1 MSDALKIIVSI
12 VGSALTVSVALA
24 ALILTSANDTRQQ
37 FNEQIELMRGHSDS
51 QFDYLREDL
60 REVRGEVRE
69 VRGDLREVRGEVREV
84 RGDVR
89 EIRGEVRALAER
101 QAKVEGLLA
110 GYGPSLAPPS
120 DAQGAGSPTSR
131 AQRPELE

>member
-12 VGSALTVSVALA
+12 VGSVLTVSVALA
-24 ALILTSANDTRQQ
+24 ALILTSANDTRRQV
-37 FNEQIELMRGHSDS
+37 NEQIELMRGHSDS

-60 REVRGEVRE
+60 REVRG
-69 VRGDLREVRGEVREV
+69 DL
-84 RGDVR
+84 R

>member
-69 VRGDLREVRGEVREV
+69 VRGDLRE
-84 RGDVR
+84 
-89 EIRGEVRALAER
+89 IRGEVRALAER

-110 GYGPSLAPPS
+110 AYGPSLAPPS

>member
-12 VGSALTVSVALA
+12 VGSVLTVSVALA

-60 REVRGEVRE
+60 REVRGEVR
-69 VRGDLREVRGEVREV
+69 
-84 RGDVR
+84 
-89 EIRGEVRALAER
+89 ALAER
-101 QAKVEGLLA
+101 QAKVEGLLLA